1 MLGIWTVD
9 REVKSSVI
17 SFCIELLIY
26 AGMVVAY
33 YFLVLHLLGD
43 WLHRLFENERKL
55 YAITALILIIC
66 QGLILEVLTR
76 LLLAFIKPR
85 TGAE

>member
-1 MLGIWTVD
+1 MD
-9 REVKSSVI
+9 REVKSSLI
-17 SFCIELLIY
+17 SFCIEVLIY
-26 AGMVVAY
+26 AVLVTGY

-43 WLHRLFENERKL
+43 WLQRLFEHDRRV
-55 YAITALILIIC
+55 YAVTALGLIIC

-85 TGAE
+85 TEVE

>member
-1 MLGIWTVD
+1 MD
-9 REVKSSVI
+9 QEVKSSLI

-26 AGMVVAY
+26 AGLVVAY

-43 WLHRLFENERKL
+43 WLQRLFEQERKL
-55 YAITALILIIC
+55 YAVTALVLIIC

-76 LLLAFIKPR
+76 LLLTFIKPR
-85 TGAE
+85 TEE

>member
-1 MLGIWTVD
+1 MN
-9 REVKSSVI
+9 REVKNSLI

-26 AGMVVAY
+26 AGLVVAY

-43 WLHRLFENERKL
+43 WLQRLFEHERKL
-55 YAITALILIIC
+55 YAVTALILIIC

-76 LLLAFIKPR
+76 LLLAFTKPK
-85 TGAE
+85 TEAE

>member
-1 MLGIWTVD
+1 VD
-9 REVKSSVI
+9 REVKSSLI
-17 SFCIELLIY
+17 SFCIEVLIY
-26 AGMVVAY
+26 AVLVTGY

-43 WLHRLFENERKL
+43 WLQRLFEHDRRV
-55 YAITALILIIC
+55 YAVTALGLIIC

-85 TGAE
+85 TEVE

>member
-1 MLGIWTVD
+1 VD
-9 REVKSSVI
+9 REVKSSLI

-26 AGMVVAY
+26 AGLVVAY

-43 WLHRLFENERKL
+43 WLQRLFEQERKL
-55 YAITALILIIC
+55 YAVTALVLIIC

-76 LLLAFIKPR
+76 LLLGFIKPR
-85 TGAE
+85 TEAE

>member
-1 MLGIWTVD
+1 MD
-9 REVKSSVI
+9 REVKSSLI

-26 AGMVVAY
+26 AGLVVAY

-43 WLHRLFENERKL
+43 WLQRLFEQERKL
-55 YAITALILIIC
+55 YAVTALVLIIC

-76 LLLAFIKPR
+76 LLLGFIKPR
-85 TGAE
+85 TEAE

>member
-1 MLGIWTVD
+1 MN
-9 REVKSSVI
+9 REVKSSLI
-17 SFCIELLIY
+17 SFCIEVLIY
-26 AGMVVAY
+26 AVLVTGY

-43 WLHRLFENERKL
+43 WLQRLFEHDRRV
-55 YAITALILIIC
+55 YAVTALGLIIC

-85 TGAE
+85 TEVE

>member
-1 MLGIWTVD
+1 VN
-9 REVKSSVI
+9 REVKSSLI
-17 SFCIELLIY
+17 SFCIEVLIY
-26 AGMVVAY
+26 AVLVTGY

-43 WLHRLFENERKL
+43 WLQRLFEHDRRV
-55 YAITALILIIC
+55 YAVTALGLIIC

-85 TGAE
+85 TEVE

>member
-1 MLGIWTVD
+1 MD
-9 REVKSSVI
+9 QEVKSSLI

-26 AGMVVAY
+26 AGLVVAY

-43 WLHRLFENERKL
+43 WLQRLFENNRKL
-55 YAITALILIIC
+55 YAVTALVLIIC

-76 LLLAFIKPR
+76 LMLAFIKPR
-85 TGAE
+85 TEE

>member
-1 MLGIWTVD
+1 MN
-9 REVKSSVI
+9 REIKSSLI

-26 AGMVVAY
+26 AVLVVAY

-43 WLHRLFENERKL
+43 WLQRLFEHERKL
-55 YAITALILIIC
+55 YAATALGLIIC

-76 LLLAFIKPR
+76 LMLAFIKPR
-85 TGAE
+85 TEVE

>member
-1 MLGIWTVD
+1 MN
-9 REVKSSVI
+9 REVKSSII

-26 AGMVVAY
+26 AVLVVAY

-43 WLHRLFENERKL
+43 WLQRLFEHERKL
-55 YAITALILIIC
+55 YAVTALILIIC

-76 LLLAFIKPR
+76 LLLAFTKPR
-85 TGAE
+85 TEVE